1 MKFSQAPLI
10 AGLIGFFLLGGPLP
24 SGIAKAQQ
32 PSTLQEIKGRQELRV
47 GWAVI
52 YPYIYRDPKT
62 NELTG
67 FAVDFMNDMG
77 EALKS
82 EGRLG

>member
-1 MKFSQAPLI
+1 MKLSRRSTSL
-10 AGLIGFFLLGGPLP
+10 GLLAFLLLAGP
-24 SGIAKAQQ
+24 SFTASAQAQQ
-32 PSTLQEIKGRQELRV
+32 ASALQEIRDRKELRV

-62 NELTG
+62 NELVG

-77 EALKS
+77 EALKVKVV
-82 EGRLG
+82 